1 MKAVVMAGGQGTRLR
16 PLTINRPK
24 PMVPMVNKPVI
35 GHILDLLKRNGIT
48 DVVLTLHYMAETVQ
62 DYFGDGQSLGM
73 NIEYSVEET
82 PLGTAGSVKQ
92 AEDLLDEPFIVISGD
107 AVTDIDLQGLIT
119 FHEQK
124 EAMATITLYHV
135 ENPLEYGVVIVD
147 EEGGVQQFL
156 EKPSWGEVI
165 SDTVNT
171 GIYLLE
177 PEVLD
182 YFDRGVKFDF
192 SNDLFPILLENE
204 DPMYGY
210 VADGYWCDVGNLNE
224 YMRATGDMLLKR
236 VQMEPFGEEM
246 REGIWVG
253 EEVDIAPD
261 AELHGPIFLGDGVE
275 IKQGVVLH
283 GPTVIDDYSVVD
295 RYAYLD
301 RSVVWRNCYIG
312 ESVEVRGAIIG
323 QQCSLKQKAVVF
335 EGATIGD
342 STVVGESSVIRPN
355 VKIWPRKEVE
365 AGATVNT
372 SIIWGAKARHVLFGR
387 YGVTGLVN
395 VDLTPEFATRLGAA
409 FGATLPKGAT
419 VTINRDPHR
428 SPRMLKRGI
437 ISGLPSSGVNVS
449 DLRSVPIPVARYITR
464 ISEAVG
470 GVHVRLSPY
479 DSRVVDIKFFDAS
492 GQDLTKDV
500 ERNIERVF
508 FREDYRRVY
517 LDEIATI
524 SYDQRVME
532 RYSQAFLDSLNVDV
546 IRDANPYIVVDFA
559 NAPTAQVLAPLLT
572 ELNFRVVALNE
583 AVDEFKMSIPPQ
595 EFQNSLEQLGKICRT
610 LETWFGVRLDVGGER
625 IFMSDCQG
633 TSVEG
638 TLLAAA
644 LATMALKAE
653 GGGIIS
659 VPVSLPTV
667 FEEIASAHGGEVIR
681 TAVNSQA
688 LMKAAN
694 RDGVIMAA
702 DGRGSFIWPS
712 FQPVIDGMMTVA
724 RITEFLI
731 TQDMTFAE
739 ALAAVPEYHMAQ
751 GDVDCPW
758 ESKGTVMRLLNQE
771 YRERLGPQ
779 IDGVKI
785 LLGDEEWVL
794 VLPDADQ
801 PVFHIYAEA
810 RSDEKAQELVNR
822 YQRVV
827 DGLQE

>member
-35 GHILDLLKRNGIT
+35 GHILDLLKRDGIT
-48 DVVLTLHYMAETVQ
+48 DVVLTLHYMAETVE
-62 DYFGDGQSLGM
+62 DYFGDGQGLGM
-73 NIEYSVEET
+73 HIEYSVEET

-92 AEDLLDEPFIVISGD
+92 AQEFLDEAFIVISGD
-107 AVTDIDLQGLIT
+107 AVTDFDLQGLIA

-124 EAMATITLYHV
+124 EALATITLYHV

-147 EEGGVQQFL
+147 EGGRVQQFL

-182 YFDRGVKFDF
+182 YFDRGVQFDF
-192 SNDLFPILLENE
+192 SKDLFPLLLENG
-204 DPMYGY
+204 DPLYGY
-210 VADGYWCDVGNLNE
+210 VADGYWCDVGNLSE
-224 YMRATGDMLLKR
+224 YTRASGDMLLQK
-236 VQMEPFGEEM
+236 VQLEPFGEEL
-246 REGIWVG
+246 REGLWVG
-253 EEVDIAPD
+253 EEVQIAPD

-275 IKQGVVLH
+275 IKQGVVIH
-283 GPTVIDDYSVVD
+283 GPTVVGDYSVVD

-301 RSVVWRNCYIG
+301 RSVIWRNCYLG
-312 ESVEVRGAIIG
+312 ESVEIRGAIIG
-323 QQCSLKQKAVVF
+323 QQCSLKQKVVVF

-342 STVVGESSVIRPN
+342 STVVGEGAVIRPN

-372 SIIWGAKARHVLFGR
+372 SIIWGAQARHVLFGR

-395 VDLTPEFATRLGAA
+395 VDLTPEFAARLGAA

-428 SPRMLKRGI
+428 SPRMLKRGM
-437 ISGLPSSGVNVS
+437 ISGLPSSGVNVL

-464 ISEAVG
+464 IDEAAG
-470 GVHVRLSPY
+470 GIHVRLSPY
-479 DSRVVDIKFFDAS
+479 DSRVVDIKFFDAN
-492 GQDLTKDV
+492 GQDLAKDV
-500 ERNIERVF
+500 ERNIERGF

-524 SYDQRVME
+524 SYDQQVVE
-532 RYSQAFLDSLNVDV
+532 RYSAAFLASLDLEA
-546 IRDANPYIVVDFA
+546 IRGANPYIVVDYA
-559 NAPTAQVLAPLLT
+559 NAPTAQVLAPLLRD
-572 ELNFRVVALNE
+572 LNCRVVALNE
-583 AVDEFKMSIPPQ
+583 TVDEFKMSISPQ
-595 EFQNSLEQLGKICRT
+595 EFQNALDQLGKICHA
-610 LETWFGVRLDVGGER
+610 LDTWFGVRLDVGGER
-625 IFMSDCQG
+625 VFVSDCQG
-633 TSVEG
+633 TGVEG

-644 LATMALKAE
+644 LAIMALKAE
-653 GGGIIS
+653 GGGIIA

-681 TAVNSQA
+681 TAVNPQA

-702 DGRGSFIWPS
+702 DGQGSFIWPA
-712 FQPVIDGMMTVA
+712 FQPVVDGMMTVA
-724 RITEFLI
+724 KIVEFLI
-731 TQDMTFAE
+731 IQNTTFAE
-739 ALAAVPEYHMAQ
+739 ALAAVPSYHMAQ

-779 IDGVKI
+779 IDGVRI
-785 LLGDEEWVL
+785 QLGDEEWVL
-794 VLPDADQ
+794 VLPDADH
-801 PVFHIYAEA
+801 PVFHIYAQA
-810 RSDEKAQELVNR
+810 RSDDQAHELVNR

-827 DGLQE
+827 EGLQA